1 MIRMG
6 KWPEKLS
13 DLNGQIPIK
22 ASNVQEHVFIIA
34 SHCQVEFEY
43 NNGNKLVFHQ
53 IETKEI

>member
-13 DLNGQIPIK
+13 DLNGQKPIK
-22 ASNVQEHVFIIA
+22 ASNVQELVFIIA

-43 NNGNKLVFHQ
+43 NNGNKLDFHQ
-53 IETKEI
+53 IETKDI